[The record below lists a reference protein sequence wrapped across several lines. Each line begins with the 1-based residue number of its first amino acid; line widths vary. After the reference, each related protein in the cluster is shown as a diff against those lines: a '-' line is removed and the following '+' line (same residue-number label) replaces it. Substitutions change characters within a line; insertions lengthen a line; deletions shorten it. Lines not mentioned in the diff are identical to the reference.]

1 MPIIYDMTTMI
12 LPVIDQIYWRVSV
25 CLMKRNAVHFNY
37 QAHQPKRWFG
47 LNSVW
52 LRRYNQIYNLCCWNS
67 LASKLKQS
75 HFSHAFTSQ
84 QCRWL
89 ALWQHQWVEQSWNP
103 LPNFLFICLFGS
115 DNLNLWSFSISQ
127 EWSLSSLRRPLGW
140 RRSTVFATWPPE
152 TCWGR
157 WWLRA
162 PSSARGSSR
171 PWTLAN
177 W

>member
-1 MPIIYDMTTMI
+1 MFYIFSGRMTEMIHRLFRKAKNCFILRSLNRLIAAVLHLMPIIYDMTTMI

-37 QAHQPKRWFG
+37 QAHQAKRWFG

-115 DNLNLWSFSISQ
+115 DNLNLWSFSI
-127 EWSLSSLRRPLGW
+127 
-140 RRSTVFATWPPE
+140 
-152 TCWGR
+152 
-157 WWLRA
+157 
-162 PSSARGSSR
+162 
-171 PWTLAN
+171 
-177 W
+177 